1 MTLILDTRRESGC
14 DYHRIQLPMKHLA
27 GVTPKV
33 PTLYINR
40 DTSWSLAKLRAFKAD
55 GGRFIYDQDDTIHLP
70 DGHPLAKQY
79 ASAAVQDR
87 LRALLSLAD
96 VVTVTTPRLAGE
108 FRHMT
113 KAPIEVLPNALPFD
127 RDQFTRSPGVTADR
141 PIVWAGGMSHE
152 VDLALV
158 RGVIDGR
165 QIALAGYQ
173 RTAPWFNMV
182 QMFPGC
188 RVKPALPTRQ
198 YMQHY
203 DGHQFAIAPLA
214 ASPFAECKSN
224 LKILEVG
231 AKGLPIICSRTPPY
245 WMGRRIPGVRFARD
259 GVEWRRHM
267 QGLLGGSDLHGYCA
281 EQGDALADWVRANYH
296 LDTVNEHRRQILEG

>member
-1 MTLILDTRRESGC
+1 MTQLILDTRRESGC
-14 DYHRIQLPMKHLA
+14 DYHRIQLPMKHLT

-70 DGHPLAKQY
+70 AGHPLAKQY
-79 ASAAVQDR
+79 ANPAVQDR

-96 VVTVTTPRLAGE
+96 VVTVTTTRLAQE

-113 KAPIEVLPNALPFD
+113 RAPIEVLPNALPFD

-158 RGVIDGR
+158 RDIIDGR

-188 RVKPALPTRQ
+188 RVKPALPVRQ

-224 LKILEVG
+224 LKILEAG

-245 WMGRRIPGVRFARD
+245 WMGRRIPGVTFARD
-259 GVEWRRHM
+259 ESDWRHRTLIM
-267 QGLLGGSDLHGYCA
+267 RNNPQQCA
-281 EQGDALADWVRANYH
+281 EQGDALAAWVRENYH